1 MKQKRASRKRARR
14 TEAAAVF
21 AEQQGT
27 QARAAGKENRE
38 HKSSVFI
45 DLFYEDETAE
55 KNLLS
60 LYNALHGT
68 NYRSEKKIHKI
79 RVGDVLYKNFKND
92 ISFEMDYKVIVFG
105 EHQATINKNMPLRFL
120 MYVGRAYEQL
130 IETKARYWRHRVKIP
145 TPEFY
150 TFYNGIE
157 DFPLEKEL
165 HLSDSFL
172 NPTAANPLELTVK
185 IININSNKGHD
196 ILKKCR
202 VLREYSLF
210 VDTVRK
216 YEKEGDS
223 IKKAINECI
232 ANGILADYLKRKGS
246 EVENMLIA
254 EYNYEEDIKAN
265 REEAR
270 EEAIE
275 EVWDAAR
282 KEVEAAKKEA
292 ETAKEDA
299 QKEVQAARE
308 DAQAAK
314 EEIEKYGR
322 LILRL
327 SGEGKTDMII
337 RIAADNA
344 LRERLYQ
351 EYHL

>member
-1 MKQKRASRKRARR
+1 MKQKRAARKRARC
-14 TEAAAVF
+14 TEVAAVS
-21 AEQQGT
+21 AKQQGT
-27 QARAAGKENRE
+27 QARMTKKENRE
-38 HKSSVFI
+38 HKSSVFA

-79 RVGDVLYKNFKND
+79 RVENVLYKNFKND
-92 ISFEMDYKVIVFG
+92 ISFEMDHKVIVFG

-130 IETKARYWRHRVKIP
+130 IETRARYWRRLVKIP

-157 DFPLEKEL
+157 DFTQEEEL

-185 IININSNKGHD
+185 IININSDKGHD

-216 YEKEGDS
+216 YDKEEDS
-223 IKKAINECI
+223 LKKAINECI
-232 ANGILADYLKRKGS
+232 ANGILADYLERKGS
-246 EVENMLIA
+246 EVTNMLIA
-254 EYNYEEDIKAN
+254 EYDYEEDIRAN

-275 EVWDAAR
+275 EVWDAAQ
-282 KEVEAAKKEA
+282 KEVEAAK
-292 ETAKEDA
+292 
-299 QKEVQAARE
+299 E

-314 EEIEKYGR
+314 EEIEKYSR

-327 SGEGKTDMII
+327 TGEGKNDMII
-337 RIAADNA
+337 RIAEDNV